1 MSRNTILFS
10 KTGAILFYLVTY
22 MLLFISLMF
31 WDGPVTILISL
42 YSLGI
47 PLLVFGIPFYSIL
60 MLTKTKLKVQIGY
73 LCSSTAAVYLYSAL
87 TTYPIRLYP
96 IVDGTTLPLWKHVFI
111 VLSLIGFL
119 TSSTLLL
126 RKRMKEF
133 RTSIIDINLD

>member
-42 YSLGI
+42 YALGI

-60 MLTKTKLKVQIGY
+60 MLTKTKLKVQI
-73 LCSSTAAVYLYSAL
+73 
-87 TTYPIRLYP
+87 
-96 IVDGTTLPLWKHVFI
+96 
-111 VLSLIGFL
+111 
-119 TSSTLLL
+119 
-126 RKRMKEF
+126 
-133 RTSIIDINLD
+133 